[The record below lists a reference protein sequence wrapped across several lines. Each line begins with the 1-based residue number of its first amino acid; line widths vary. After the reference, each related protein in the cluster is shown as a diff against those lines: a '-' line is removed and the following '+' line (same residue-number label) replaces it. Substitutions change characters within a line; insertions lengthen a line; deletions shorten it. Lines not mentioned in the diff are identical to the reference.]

1 MSIMRCLIFFLVF
14 FLSFCYASVSQQDSS
29 YITISGIVNDTHGN
43 SVSDAIIVNE
53 RTYLGIFVELDG
65 SFSYDAPRKDT
76 IRIGSFGRKASFYCY
91 ADSLD
96 KDSFNV
102 TVTLP
107 LMSYYVGQATVIAE
121 RDLMQIQKDIEDLG
135 YNKKDYMLSGID
147 PLSSP
152 ITFLYHQF
160 SKREQSKRKVIELE
174 NDDRRKTLLKE
185 LFKKYVAY
193 EIIDLT
199 EDEFDGFIEYINIS
213 DYLLQN
219 TSQYDF
225 IVFVKAR
232 FNTYSRLIKED
243 DFDYHKD

>member
-1 MSIMRCLIFFLVF
+1 MRCLIFFLLF
-14 FLSFCYASVSQQDSS
+14 SLSFSFNVSSQQDSTL
-29 YITISGIVNDTHGN
+29 ITISGKVQDEHGN
-43 SVSDAIIVNE
+43 YVSDAIIVNE

-65 SFSYDAPRKDT
+65 TFSYEVPRKDT
-76 IRIGSFGRKASFYCY
+76 VRIGSFGRKPSFYCFI
-91 ADSLD
+91 DSLD

-107 LMSYYVGQATVIAE
+107 LMNYYVGQATVIAE

-135 YNKKDYMLSGID
+135 YDKKDYMLSGID
-147 PLSSP
+147 PLNSP
-152 ITFLYHQF
+152 ITFLYQQF

-174 NDDRRKTLLKE
+174 NEDRRKALLKE

-193 EIIDLT
+193 EIIDLS
-199 EDEFDGFIEYINIS
+199 EEEFDGFIEYINIS

-232 FNTYSRLIKED
+232 FSTYSRLLKED